1 MRKGFKTLASVSKYD
16 HLAVESKKLGAPSN
30 VDLLCAKY
38 GFARAPGDRVV
49 ITPAPNG
56 EARSRSE

>member
-16 HLAVESKKLGAPSN
+16 HLLVESKKLGASSN

-38 GFARAPGDRVV
+38 GFALAPGDRVV

-56 EARSRSE
+56 